1 MKLQIH
7 LYFLFSAE
15 YYLMH
20 KNGVAANF
28 PLKLIQLEI
37 NYHNIFILSHFI
49 LSLTL
54 LFPL

>member
-1 MKLQIH
+1 MMLQIH

-20 KNGVAANF
+20 KSGVAAYF
-28 PLKLIQLEI
+28 PLKLIKLEI

-49 LSLTL
+49 LSPTL